1 MDRRTF
7 TASGLLAGIALA
19 LGVKG
24 TRADGAGP
32 TPPPFETIDSGET
45 QIDVFDPAGV
55 GQFVN
60 GKPRGWHRYRS
71 FNFAYYDESG
81 LVTDTGRFLRE
92 WIEDDGDAYRAS
104 EKGAWVDDTF
114 DADPGRF
121 LAPVSTP
128 TNAR

>member
-24 TRADGAGP
+24 TRADGAG
-32 TPPPFETIDSGET
+32 TTLESQT
-45 QIDVFDPAGV
+45 DVFDPAGV

-71 FNFAYYDESG
+71 FNFAYYDENG

-104 EKGAWVDDTF
+104 ETGAWIDDTF

-128 TNAR
+128 PNAR